1 MEIAPAGSTRVEPA
15 AAWGTRGATSR
26 PEPSAGGDAEDSE
39 PPGAFSGR
47 IACEPLAATDS
58 PVGCSTTPCSVD
70 GGGASEAGGGG
81 SSDGGG
87 ASEAGGG
94 VSFEGG
100 GASEAGGGGSSEG
113 GGASETGRGGSE
125 PSGG

>member
-1 MEIAPAGSTRVEPA
+1 MEIASEGSTRVGPA

-26 PEPSAGGDAEDSE
+26 PEPSAGCEAGDSK
-39 PPGAFSGR
+39 PPGGFSAL
-47 IACEPLAATDS
+47 IACEPLAAPDS
-58 PVGCSTTPCSVD
+58 PVGCSATPRSVD

-94 VSFEGG
+94 GSSDGG
-100 GASEAGGGGSSEG
+100 G
-113 GGASETGRGGSE
+113 
-125 PSGG
+125 